1 MTAAQQ
7 APEQQPLLGKVAV
20 VTGAGR
26 GLGRALAVALAG
38 AGADVAVAARSRDQL
53 ESVAAEI
60 ESTGRRALVVP
71 TDVTDPAAVQ
81 RLVDTTVA
89 ELGGLDVLV
98 NNSGVIDSTPLL
110 DQDPSDWDRV
120 MDTNVRGTYLA
131 TRAAGA
137 HMVAQCS
144 GKVINIASNFAF
156 KGVSG
161 HAAYCASKAAVVAFT
176 RSMAVEWARHG
187 VQVNALAPG
196 YFATDMNAGLRADGE
211 ALSRVLRA
219 VPARRMGE
227 PHELAPWLLL
237 LAGPASDFMTG
248 EVVVVDGGQTAR

>member
-1 MTAAQQ
+1 MSDRASLA
-7 APEQQPLLGKVAV
+7 GRVAL
-20 VTGAGR
+20 VTGASS
-26 GLGRALAVALAG
+26 GLGRATALALAE
-38 AGADVAVAARSRDQL
+38 AGADLGLIARAQSDLRA
-53 ESVAAEI
+53 VAAEI
-60 ESTGRRALVVP
+60 EGRGRRSLVVP
-71 TDVTDPAAVQ
+71 TDVTDSAAVQ

-110 DQDPSDWDRV
+110 EQDPADWDRV

-137 HMVAQCS
+137 HMVAQGS

-156 KGVSG
+156 KGVPG

-196 YFATDMNAGLRADGE
+196 YFATDMNAALRADGE
-211 ALSRVLRA
+211 ALSLVLRA

-227 PHELAPWLLL
+227 AHELAPWLLL
-237 LAGPASDFMTG
+237 LAGPESDFMTC
-248 EVVVVDGGQTAR
+248 EVVVVDGGHSAR